1 MKILKSHLDEKLGKK
16 KNVGKLSD
24 QLTMLGLEV
33 DSITKIKTEQVNDKS
48 LIKKIKLKKGT
59 EAIILLDEKGE
70 VVTTDK
76 FKHLL
81 FETSLSKI
89 LFVIGGTD
97 GFSKEINNLCNKRIS
112 LSKMTLT
119 HSFAAI
125 ILLEQ
130 IYRSVTIKINHPY
143 HRA

>member
-1 MKILKSHLDEKLGKK
+1 MDIEILYHDKFKFEQEEFLFKMYL
-16 KNVGKLSD
+16 NR
-24 QLTMLGLEV
+24 
-33 DSITKIKTEQVNDKS
+33 ITKISNNLISKIKAEKISDKS

-70 VVTTDK
+70 KVTTEK

-81 FETSLSKI
+81 FGTSFSKI
-89 LFVIGGTD
+89 LFVLGGTD
-97 GFSKEINNLCNKRIS
+97 GFSEEIMNLSNKQIS

-125 ILLEQ
+125 ILSL
-130 IYRSVTIKINHPY
+130 IHI
-143 HRA
+143 

>member
-1 MKILKSHLDEKLGKK
+1 MDIEILYHDKFKFEQEEFLFKMYL
-16 KNVGKLSD
+16 NR
-24 QLTMLGLEV
+24 
-33 DSITKIKTEQVNDKS
+33 ITKISNNLISKIKAEKISDKS
-48 LIKKIKLKKGT
+48 LIKIKLKKGT
-59 EAIILLDEKGE
+59 EVIILLDEKGDK
-70 VVTTDK
+70 VTTEK

-81 FETSLSKI
+81 FGTSLSKI
-89 LFVIGGTD
+89 LFVLGGTD
-97 GFSKEINNLCNKRIS
+97 GFSEEIMNLSNKQIS

>member
-1 MKILKSHLDEKLGKK
+1 MDIEILYHDKFKFEQEEFLFKMYL
-16 KNVGKLSD
+16 NR
-24 QLTMLGLEV
+24 
-33 DSITKIKTEQVNDKS
+33 ITKISNNLISKIKAEKITDKS

-70 VVTTDK
+70 KVTTEK
-76 FKHLL
+76 FKNLL
-81 FETSLSKI
+81 FGTSFSKI
-89 LFVIGGTD
+89 LFVLGGTD
-97 GFSKEINNLCNKRIS
+97 GFSEEIINLSNKQIS

-130 IYRSVTIKINHPY
+130 IYRCVTIKINHPY

>member
-1 MKILKSHLDEKLGKK
+1 MASAAAEKAFEAATKSNEFRLPGSLFRSSLANDL
-16 KNVGKLSD
+16 
-24 QLTMLGLEV
+24 LE
-33 DSITKIKTEQVNDKS
+33 
-48 LIKKIKLKKGT
+48 
-59 EAIILLDEKGE
+59 LLDEKGE
-70 VVTTDK
+70 KVTTEK

-81 FETSLSKI
+81 FGTSFSKI
-89 LFVIGGTD
+89 LFVLGGTD
-97 GFSKEINNLCNKRIS
+97 GFSEEIINLSNKQIS

>member
-1 MKILKSHLDEKLGKK
+1 MDIEILYHDKFKFEQEEFLFKMYL
-16 KNVGKLSD
+16 NR
-24 QLTMLGLEV
+24 
-33 DSITKIKTEQVNDKS
+33 ITKISNNLISKIKAEKISDKS

-70 VVTTDK
+70 KVTTEK

-81 FETSLSKI
+81 FGTSFSKI
-89 LFVIGGTD
+89 LFVLGGTD
-97 GFSKEINNLCNKRIS
+97 GFSEEIINLSNKQIS

-130 IYRSVTIKINHPY
+130 IYRCVTIKINHPY

>member
-1 MKILKSHLDEKLGKK
+1 MDIEILYHDKFKFEQEEFLFKMYL
-16 KNVGKLSD
+16 NR
-24 QLTMLGLEV
+24 
-33 DSITKIKTEQVNDKS
+33 ITKISNNLISKIKAEKISDKS

-70 VVTTDK
+70 KVTTEK
-76 FKHLL
+76 FKNLL
-81 FETSLSKI
+81 FGTSFSKI
-89 LFVIGGTD
+89 LFVLGGTD
-97 GFSKEINNLCNKRIS
+97 GFSEEIMNLSNKQIS

-130 IYRSVTIKINHPY
+130 IYRCVTIKINHPY

>member
-1 MKILKSHLDEKLGKK
+1 MDIEILYHDKFKFVQEEFLFKMYL
-16 KNVGKLSD
+16 NR
-24 QLTMLGLEV
+24 
-33 DSITKIKTEQVNDKS
+33 ITKISNNLISKIKAEKISDKS

-70 VVTTDK
+70 KVTTEK

-81 FETSLSKI
+81 FGTSFSKI
-89 LFVIGGTD
+89 LFVLGGTD
-97 GFSKEINNLCNKRIS
+97 GFSEEIMNLSNKQIS

-119 HSFAAI
+119 HSFATI

>member
-1 MKILKSHLDEKLGKK
+1 MDIEILYHDKFKFEQEEYLFKMYLNRIRKISNNL
-16 KNVGKLSD
+16 
-24 QLTMLGLEV
+24 
-33 DSITKIKTEQVNDKS
+33 ITKIKTEKVNDKS

-59 EAIILLDEKGE
+59 EVIILLDEKGE

>member
-1 MKILKSHLDEKLGKK
+1 MDIEILYHDKFKFEQEEFLFKMYL
-16 KNVGKLSD
+16 NR
-24 QLTMLGLEV
+24 
-33 DSITKIKTEQVNDKS
+33 ITKISNNLISKIKAEKISDKS

-70 VVTTDK
+70 KVTTEK

-81 FETSLSKI
+81 FGTSFSKI
-89 LFVIGGTD
+89 LFVLGGTD
-97 GFSKEINNLCNKRIS
+97 GFSEEIMNLSNKQIS

-130 IYRSVTIKINHPY
+130 IYRSVPIKINHPY